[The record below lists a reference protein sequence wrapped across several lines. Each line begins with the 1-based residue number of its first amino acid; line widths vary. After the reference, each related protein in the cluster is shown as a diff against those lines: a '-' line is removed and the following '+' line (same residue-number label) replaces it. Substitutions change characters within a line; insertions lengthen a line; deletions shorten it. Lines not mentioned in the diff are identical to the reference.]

1 MKALAVLAT
10 VQFPREVEVSEEV
23 KEALRG
29 DTSTVLTTHL
39 STAIET
45 DEEIEPGAELPFRI
59 TVGIGTPEWA
69 DREVA
74 AWGDELGKEEVTFR
88 LTELLK
94 LAAEMGADGPD
105 LGTMVGEAL
114 RRAIEAT
121 EVKPRHN
128 GAT

>member
-23 KEALRG
+23 REALRG
-29 DTSTVLTTHL
+29 DTGTVLTTHL
-39 STAIET
+39 AVAVAS
-45 DEEIEPGAELPFRI
+45 DQEIASGEELPFRI

-94 LAAEMGADGPD
+94 LAAEMGADGPA
-105 LGTMVGEAL
+105 LGEMVGEAL